1 LANPTKPGEQEDW
14 AKGNRD
20 WAKESKKTG
29 PGEQEDC
36 AKESMQVLGHG
47 KQED

>member
-1 LANPTKPGEQEDW
+1 MGSRRTEVREPGDWALASRGTRPGGQEDW
-14 AKGNRD
+14 
-20 WAKESKKTG
+20 
-29 PGEQEDC
+29 